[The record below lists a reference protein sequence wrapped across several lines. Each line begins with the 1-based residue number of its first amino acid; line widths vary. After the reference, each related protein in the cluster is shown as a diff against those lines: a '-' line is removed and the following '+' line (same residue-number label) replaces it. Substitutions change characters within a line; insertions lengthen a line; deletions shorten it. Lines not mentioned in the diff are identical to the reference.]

1 MSYAERLLVLIC
13 CLLASIAWAA
23 LDDDM
28 GVRVFNAADGKT
40 LCEVKLKDYVE
51 SGDFSCKYYCLKL
64 IKLIFNQ
71 DLNLIFNSFLAVT
84 FPTLSSFLMACIQF
98 SINLCHGSL
107 QHLHD
112 LEYHSGNFDGK
123 DADVT
128 HGGTDEIEMEL
139 FSYKNN
145 VAFKQRVNKIH
156 QIRHLDESLH
166 LGHYKEFYIE
176 DEKMGYVQKV
186 LVTSGA
192 AFVLNSALHQILDG
206 FIWTWLGLPFFTV
219 VMPRLTSFFKYFL
232 SSINPI
238 NLFKKKR
245 RFGFRRPHLFG
256 KPKPQHPPH
265 SKPQGPHKPDHTPQ
279 PSHGLA
285 EEGQGVGVVSVVAE
299 SKSGVN
305 RRRIF
310 HTVKWGILSWL
321 VVLVVSPLS
330 ISRIRGQS
338 QKWTPGS
345 IPTSTPRQQ
354 SQSQKQKYFSTSN
367 TKTKNKNSEK
377 KKSENRRGQRGAAAA
392 GSSKGQ
398 GNIIQSLFF
407 RWKHS
412 SLSNRIS
419 RELFNGKKPPAGSPI
434 CPLRFVVV
442 DAK

>member
-1 MSYAERLLVLIC
+1 MLHAFHLLK
-13 CLLASIAWAA
+13 ASIILHIW
-23 LDDDM
+23 L
-28 GVRVFNAADGKT
+28 
-40 LCEVKLKDYVE
+40 YYE
-51 SGDFSCKYYCLKL
+51 SS
-64 IKLIFNQ
+64 Q
-71 DLNLIFNSFLAVT
+71 NL
-84 FPTLSSFLMACIQF
+84 
-98 SINLCHGSL
+98 HGI
-107 QHLHD
+107 D
-112 LEYHSGNFDGK
+112 YHSGNFDGK

-166 LGHYKEFYIE
+166 LGHYKEFYVE

-186 LVTSGA
+186 LVTSGV
-192 AFVLNSALHQILDG
+192 AFILNSALHQILDG

-219 VMPRLTSFFKYFL
+219 VMPKLKGFFKYFL
-232 SSINPI
+232 SSINPM
-238 NLFKKKR
+238 NLFTKKR

-256 KPKPQHPPH
+256 KPKPHHPPKPH
-265 SKPQGPHKPDHTPQ
+265 SHPKPHGPHNTDHKPQA
-279 PSHGLA
+279 SHGLG
-285 EEGQGVGVVSVVAE
+285 EEGVVSVVPE

-305 RRRIF
+305 RRRILR
-310 HTVKWGILSWL
+310 TVKWGVLSWL

-338 QKWTPGS
+338 PKWTPGS

-354 SQSQKQKYFSTSN
+354 SKKYFSVAN
-367 TKTKNKNSEK
+367 TKNKNSEK
-377 KKSENRRGQRGAAAA
+377 KNAENRRGKRGTAAV

-398 GNIIQSLFF
+398 GNIIQTLFF

-412 SLSNRIS
+412 RLSNMIS
-419 RELFNGKKPPAGSPI
+419 QELFNGKKPPPGSPI
-434 CPLRFVVV
+434 CPLRYVVV